1 MTEEST
7 LALEKFDNISSLQI
21 EKKGHQDIV
30 SQVNLVLPG

>member
-7 LALEKFDNISSLQI
+7 LALEEFDNISSLQI
-21 EKKGHQDIV
+21 EEKSLQDIV